1 MKEKWKQVEGYEGLY
16 EICNFGRVKGYEGL
30 YEICNFGRVK
40 GIKLHMA
47 INGNMQAKNRI
58 RRL

>member
-1 MKEKWKQVEGYEGLY
+1 MKGKWKQVEGYEGLY
-16 EICNFGRVKGYEGL
+16 EISNFR
-30 YEICNFGRVK
+30 RVK

-47 INGNMQAKNRI
+47 INGNMQVKNRI